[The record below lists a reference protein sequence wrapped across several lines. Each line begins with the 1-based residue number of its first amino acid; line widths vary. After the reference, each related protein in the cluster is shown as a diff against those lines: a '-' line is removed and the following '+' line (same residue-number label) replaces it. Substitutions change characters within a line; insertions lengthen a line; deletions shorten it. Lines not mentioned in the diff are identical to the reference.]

1 MTGTVDQKRN
11 VLLVAAVI
19 GAIAYLVI
27 ASYSPM
33 IAIACC
39 FAPAGMVAVL
49 RYPML
54 GFGLLTFLI
63 PLERMQRFTDDT
75 SNFTISLMRLLA
87 IGCLG
92 ALVLQRY
99 LQRSTLRLDPL
110 LIIYGIYLL
119 FAIFSSLGTTDPAG
133 AKRAIGTIL
142 SNGLFFFLY
151 FNVIQNRRQI
161 YLLLVLWM
169 AANILATV
177 YSAYDWHLGSG
188 RHGGIQTEVDPGAGA
203 QQTEDRWSTV
213 WLDRAEYETL
223 GTGSIRR
230 SMGPTSHAAVYG
242 INLIMTIPFFF
253 VALNVFR
260 RPWQQLALWGLL
272 ALVGYNILLTNTR
285 AVMLVAAMA
294 GVLCIMTG
302 LFKVKVPHVLALIA
316 GLLLAVPITPQDI
329 KDRMLDPANY
339 NLENAGAM
347 RVRLEYWDASR
358 EILRDKWLTGMGV
371 GNEVEVPKYM
381 QTVTTDKTTVHN
393 TFLQFLLE
401 VGIFGWLVF
410 YGFVGILFFYVRRAM
425 WFYREREQ
433 TLEADILRAIQVAM
447 ISVLI
452 FGLQVDVFLFPLK
465 GWWLLA
471 MIGLILYRW
480 AAKEL
485 HEESGADPASAES
498 AERPRALPKHA

>member
-1 MTGTVDQKRN
+1 MTGALAQKRN
-11 VLLVAAVI
+11 VLLAVAVLGAV
-19 GAIAYLVI
+19 AYLAI
-27 ASYSPM
+27 ASYSPV

-49 RYPML
+49 RYPIL

-63 PLERMQRFTDDT
+63 PLERMQRFTDDS
-75 SNFTISLMRLLA
+75 SNFTISVMRLLA
-87 IGCLG
+87 LGCLG

-99 LQRSTLRLDPL
+99 LQRRTLRLDPL
-110 LIIYGIYLL
+110 LIVYGIYLL
-119 FAIFSSLGTTDPAG
+119 FAIFSSLGTSDPAG

-151 FNVIQNRRQI
+151 FNFIENRRHI
-161 YLLLVLWM
+161 YTLLVIWM
-169 AANILATV
+169 GANVLATA
-177 YSAYDWHLGSG
+177 YSAYDWHFGSG

-203 QQTEDRWSTV
+203 QRTEDRWSTV

-223 GTGSIRR
+223 GAGTIRR

-260 RPWQQLALWGLL
+260 RPWQQLALWALL

-285 AVMLVAAMA
+285 AVMLVAAIA
-294 GVLCIMTG
+294 GVLCILTG
-302 LFKVKVPHVLALIA
+302 LFRVRVPHVLVLIA
-316 GLLLAVPITPQDI
+316 GLIIAVPVTPQDI
-329 KDRMLDPANY
+329 KDRMLDPSNY

-358 EILRDKWLTGMGV
+358 EILSDKWLTGMGV
-371 GNEVEVPKYM
+371 GNEVEVPKHM

-401 VGIFGWLVF
+401 VGVFGWLIF
-410 YGFVGILFFYVRRAM
+410 FGFVGILFFYTRRAM
-425 WFYREREQ
+425 WFYRDRDRP
-433 TLEADILRAIQVAM
+433 LETDILRAIQVAM

-480 AAKEL
+480 GAREL
-485 HEESGADPASAES
+485 REEGGAQPAVGEPPA
-498 AERPRALPKHA
+498 RPRPVPEHA